1 MNTYQKTLKKIL
13 TSAEQAILKKLTT
26 PALVQDFLD
35 TLEINFEES
44 GETLMS
50 PRRVLQ
56 TRKAH
61 CFEAALLGATALAYH
76 GHTPLLL
83 DFQTVP
89 TDEDHVIV
97 VFKQDGLWGALS
109 KTNRP
114 ILRYRDPI
122 YKSVRELALSYFN
135 EYYDWDRTKS
145 LRTYSRPFDL
155 RRYAPEAWVGAGEEL
170 EYMADD
176 IDVIPHYQIVPK
188 RLLKKLRLV
197 SPIEVEAMKLVEW
210 EKKK

>member
-1 MNTYQKTLKKIL
+1 MNTYQKKLRKIL
-13 TSAEQAILKKLTT
+13 AQDEQDILKKLTT

-50 PRRVLQ
+50 PRRVLV

-61 CFEAALLGATALAYH
+61 CFEGALLGALALAYH
-76 GHTPLLL
+76 GHPPLLL

-97 VFKQDGLWGALS
+97 VFKQGGLWGALS

-145 LRTYSRPFDL
+145 LRTYSKPFDL
-155 RRYAPEAWVGAGEEL
+155 RRYKPESWVGASEEL

-176 IDVIPHYQIVPK
+176 IDAITHYPIVPK
-188 RLLKKLRLV
+188 PLLKKLRLV